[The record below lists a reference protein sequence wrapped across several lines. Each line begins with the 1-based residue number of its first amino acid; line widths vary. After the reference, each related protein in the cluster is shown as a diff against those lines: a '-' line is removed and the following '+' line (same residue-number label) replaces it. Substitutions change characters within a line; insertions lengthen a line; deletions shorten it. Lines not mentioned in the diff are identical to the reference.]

1 MKHACLSLSVSF
13 LIFKVNGFNYFM
25 LSVHVFQMFDVLFTS
40 NVSEITKIILRELIL
55 SLFPL
60 KKIILSLS
68 S

>member
-1 MKHACLSLSVSF
+1 MHAYLSVSF

-25 LSVHVFQMFDVLFTS
+25 FSVHVFQMFDVLFTS